1 MCKQDSP
8 HCHAPI
14 HPPAPTPTPVAH
26 PALPLNLT
34 GPGALT
40 VMVNNMPG
48 CVIGDMSMPCMMPP
62 CVPAGPGVV
71 TKGSGTVLMCG
82 RPASRSGDITAHASC
97 VAPIPAPTGSIQS
110 PCSNDVD
117 IGG

>member
-1 MCKQDSP
+1 MVKQDAP

-26 PALPLNLT
+26 PAMTLNIV
-34 GPGALT
+34 GPGAIT
-40 VMVNNMPG
+40 VLVNSMSG
-48 CVIGDMSMPCMMPP
+48 CVAGDMSAPCMMPP

-71 TKGSGTVLMCG
+71 SKGSGTVLMVG
-82 RPASRSGDITAHASC
+82 RPAGRSGDVTLHASC
-97 VAPIPAPTGSIQS
+97 VAPIPSPKGSIQS